1 MQSLLWFDIYACK
14 KKAVLR
20 PGIQSNI
27 NEESNGIKSR
37 GRFMEIT
44 EENAIEELC
53 EQQKG
58 NTNQSPAP
66 EDF

>member
-1 MQSLLWFDIYACK
+1 
-14 KKAVLR
+14 
-20 PGIQSNI
+20 
-27 NEESNGIKSR
+27 
-37 GRFMEIT
+37 MEIT